1 MNTLSFIA
9 RFRTPALLKVALA
22 PALCPRITLLKAG
35 GMRPPGMYAAE
46 LALPTI
52 TVGFG
57 DWPTATAGA
66 VAAVQPEGAF
76 ATIGVAWN
84 RLLYQPLPWCPPEIQ
99 AHPIPPPKKA
109 QEP

>member
-76 ATIGVAWN
+76 ATIGVGLNPAS
-84 RLLYQPLPWCPPEIQ
+84 
-99 AHPIPPPKKA
+99 IPAATVVSAGNPGPSDTA
-109 QEP
+109 A